1 MVKYL
6 KRSCLL
12 CCVSSQSV
20 NQTVDQPMK
29 FDTLL
34 LILRHYN
41 KCSISG
47 TRYCKCIR
55 YDDQCS
61 STQPYLFL
69 MTSWYG
75 NTFRIADPLWG
86 NPPVTDGF
94 PCDLWLRP
102 RDMSIEIGVIHKGI
116 KWGSLVT
123 VKAWYQ
129 SGDKHHLNQRWL
141 IDPIPRRIYA
151 SSSLNELKR
160 WITDD
165 TFTADSPVPGP
176 CTQN

>member
-6 KRSCLL
+6 KRSCFL

-29 FDTLL
+29 FDSLL

-41 KCSISG
+41 KCGVLEVVQDIVNA
-47 TRYCKCIR
+47 
-55 YDDQCS
+55 
-61 STQPYLFL
+61 FAL
-69 MTSWYG
+69 MTSAHQPSHTYSWW
-75 NTFRIADPLWG
+75 RHDMEIHSALLALCEG

-102 RDMSIEIGVIHKGI
+102 RDMAIEIGVIHKGS

-141 IDPIPRRIYA
+141 IDQSPDAYMRR
-151 SSSLNELKR
+151 
-160 WITDD
+160 
-165 TFTADSPVPGP
+165 PVSMS
-176 CTQN
+176 